1 MKEPQLKS
9 ALLELG
15 TEEIPASYFPEAFE
29 FIRSRSEKF
38 LKEKGV
44 AFSAV
49 RCIGTPR
56 RMSTIIEGIPSRSD
70 SREET
75 FWGPSL
81 KAAKDPAGTWTQ
93 AASGFANSKGAK
105 VQDLLVRKK
114 ENGAEHVCVV
124 KKHQGIAAEK
134 VLAELFT
141 TIVPAIPF
149 PKRMVWNATGFRF
162 PRPIRN
168 VVCLF
173 GSQVLKIS
181 IAGVKSGN
189 KTYGLS
195 HLKPANI
202 KISNAQTYVSAL
214 KNQCVLADP
223 DVRKETITKSSAQLA
238 HKVNGRI
245 KEDPALVDE
254 VSWLVEHPVPVL
266 GNFDESFL
274 KLPPEVLI
282 TCMKKHQ
289 KYFAVFDSKGGLLPH
304 FIAIRNGI
312 SEHQDIVR
320 KGYEKVLV
328 ARLTDAQFFFS
339 EDSKKPL
346 DKFVAKS
353 AAIQLQEKL
362 GSMKDKTERM
372 KSIGRYLAQQ
382 IGSTADTALIDRAA
396 HLSKFDLTTSMVF
409 ELPELQGIMGEIYA
423 RGHGENPAV
432 AKAIR
437 EHYYPI
443 SAQGDL
449 PKDELSG
456 IIAIADKIDGLV
468 GSFVIGHL
476 PSGSSDPYGLRRQSA
491 GILRIALQ
499 NNWNFSL
506 KELTEFTLT
515 QFGGL
520 PNKQDL
526 LKDIL
531 MFLRDRFQLLMSEEG
546 FAVDEVQAV
555 ARNNSQP
562 DSEHLK
568 LPQLRRKIAALKKV
582 RGHSD
587 FDAVATAYK
596 RAANILK
603 QARAKSIAFSADGF
617 KQELIKDAAES
628 DLRALVQELESK
640 TKGHLNDAQYE
651 PALRELVSLRQAL
664 DKFFEKVMVVDP
676 DAALAANRLSL
687 LAGLESLF
695 KPIADFSLIQNKA

>member
-1 MKEPQLKS
+1 MKEPALKD

-15 TEEIPASYFPEAFE
+15 TEEIPASYFADAFD
-29 FIRSRSEKF
+29 FIRARSEKF
-38 LKEKGV
+38 LREKGV
-44 AFSAV
+44 AFSAI
-49 RCIGTPR
+49 RCVGTPR
-56 RMSTIIEGIPSRSD
+56 RMSVIIEGLPARSE
-70 SREET
+70 SREEV

-81 KAAKDPAGTWTQ
+81 KAAKDPSGNWTQ
-93 AASGFANSKGAK
+93 AAMGFAKSKGAS
-105 VQDLLVRKK
+105 VQTLAVQKK

-124 KKHQGIAAEK
+124 QKHQGLAADK

-141 TIVPAIPF
+141 TLVPAIPF
-149 PKRMVWNATGFRF
+149 PKKMMWNATGFRF

-168 VVCLF
+168 LVCLF
-173 GSQVLKIS
+173 GSQVLKLS

-202 KISNAQTYVSAL
+202 KIAGAHAYISTL
-214 KNQCVLADP
+214 KNHCVLADP
-223 DVRKETITKSSAQLA
+223 DARRETILKSAAQLA
-238 HKVNGRI
+238 HRLNGHI
-245 KEDPALVDE
+245 KEDSGLVEE
-254 VSWLVEHPVPVL
+254 VSWLVEHPVAIL
-266 GNFDESFL
+266 GSFDESFL

-339 EDSKKPL
+339 EDAKKPL
-346 DKFVAKS
+346 DAFVAKS

-372 KSIGRYLAQQ
+372 KDIGRFLAGQ
-382 IGSTADTALIDRAA
+382 IGSDTNASDIDRAA

-409 ELPELQGIMGEIYA
+409 EFPELQGIMGEIYA
-423 RGHGENPAV
+423 RQHGENAAV

-437 EHYYPI
+437 EHYYPL

-449 PKDELSG
+449 PKDALSG
-456 IIAIADKIDGLV
+456 IVAVADKMDGLV

-491 GILRIALQ
+491 GIIRIALQ

-506 KELTEFTLT
+506 KDLVQHTLER
-515 QFGGL
+515 FSDV
-520 PNKQDL
+520 QDKDAL

-531 MFLRDRFQLLMSEEG
+531 LFLRDRFQLQMVDEG
-546 FAVDEVQAV
+546 FAADEVQAV
-555 ARNNSQP
+555 IRNGSQP
-562 DSEHLK
+562 DSDHLR
-568 LPQLRRKIAALKKV
+568 LPVLKRKIAALRKV

-587 FDAVATAYK
+587 FDAVAVAYK

-603 QARAKSIAFSADGF
+603 QARAKSIVFSADGF
-617 KQELIKDAAES
+617 KQELIKDNAER
-628 DLRALVQELESK
+628 DLRSLVQELEAK
-640 TKGHLNDAQYE
+640 TRGHLNDAQYE

-664 DKFFEKVMVVDP
+664 DTFFEKVMVVDP

-695 KPIADFSLIQNKA
+695 KPIADFSLIQNKP